1 MKDVI
6 NASIGGRSFN
16 IENDAYDRL
25 NLYLKDFEAVLSTM
39 SDVSDNG
46 QTKEIMS
53 DIEDRIAELLLERQH
68 NECMAV
74 SLEQINAIVA
84 QLGMPDGSPEPSQQE
99 SHSGYDS
106 SVRTDDSTV
115 NREKE
120 DNGSNR
126 TYRKLYRDPDDR
138 ILGGVCSGLAH
149 YFNIDRTILRVLL
162 VIAILFPVKY
172 ILALFM
178 LWGIAGM
185 LPFIYII
192 LWIAMP
198 KAKTPAEKCLM
209 RGLKPTAENMAKFYR

>member
-84 QLGMPDGSPEPSQQE
+84 QLGMPDGSPEPSQQ
-99 SHSGYDS
+99 
-106 SVRTDDSTV
+106 V

-185 LPFIYII
+185 LPLIYII